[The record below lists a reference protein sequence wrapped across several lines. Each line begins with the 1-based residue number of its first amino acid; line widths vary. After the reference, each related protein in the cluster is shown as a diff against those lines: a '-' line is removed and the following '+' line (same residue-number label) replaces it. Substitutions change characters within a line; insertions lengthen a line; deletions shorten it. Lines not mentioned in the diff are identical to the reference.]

1 MDDPQIIRTP
11 SGDEMVLLSRED
23 YDSLLLALAD
33 VEDKLAVRVLREAE
47 LTRGVSA
54 PLHSDMVA
62 TVADGHSRLAAARK
76 MRGLR
81 PEDLAGES
89 GVDVGII
96 NSVENGYT
104 DLTPDQAAKLATA
117 LGIPP
122 SWIA

>member
-122 SWIA
+122 SSIA